1 MLKTLSPEQ
10 IEECLADAAAS
21 PMAADAVTYPRWY
34 LHRWH
39 FLPEGYLS
47 RRSAGIYDA
56 LIRRVYNVASEDAT
70 HSALVRRILG
80 HEPKAILEV
89 GSGPGNAL
97 ARLRRALPQARL
109 TGIDL
114 SPFLLERARVRLPD
128 DDIDLVHGDAMD
140 LPWPERSFDAV
151 VAQHFLGHLPGHTR
165 RRAWHEA
172 GRVLRPGGR
181 LYVLDHAWHPRLH
194 SGLRPVASQRLLG
207 GIARLDVFEQPGRA
221 S

>member
-10 IEECLADAAAS
+10 IEECLAEAAIS
-21 PMAADAVTYPRWY
+21 PMAAHSVDYPRWY

-47 RRSAGIYDA
+47 RRSATLYDA
-56 LIRRVYNVASEDAT
+56 LIRRVYNVASEGSLHT
-70 HSALVRRILG
+70 ALVRRIRG
-80 HEPKAILEV
+80 HEPGAVLEV
-89 GSGPGNAL
+89 GAGPGNAL
-97 ARLRRALPQARL
+97 ARLRRTFPNARL

-114 SPFLLERARVRLPD
+114 SPFLLERARRRLPGD
-128 DDIDLVHGDAMD
+128 AVQLVHGDATE

-151 VAQHFLGHLPGHTR
+151 VAQHFLGHLPRGTAA
-165 RRAWHEA
+165 RAWREA

-194 SGLRPVASQRLLG
+194 AGLRPVTTQRLLG
-207 GIARLDVFEQPGRA
+207 GIARLDVFEQPA
-221 S
+221 NV